1 VRIANNSHL
10 GYMTPSYE
18 LGKKGEQL
26 AIAYLVNRGYQIL
39 EENWRF
45 QKSEIDII
53 ATKKKTLISVEV
65 KTRSSDFFGNP
76 QEAVNPKKIKH
87 LVKAMNRYVLVRGLD
102 VEVRFDVI
110 AIIKSGATVRIEHL
124 KDAFLYF

>member
-1 VRIANNSHL
+1 MRIANNLHL
-10 GYMTPSYE
+10 GHMTSSYE

-26 AIAYLVNRGYQIL
+26 AIASLVNRGYQIL

-53 ATKKKTLISVEV
+53 ATKKKTLMSVEV
-65 KTRSSDFFGNP
+65 KTRSSDFLGKT

-87 LVKAMNRYVLVRGLD
+87 LVTAMNGYVRMRRMD

-110 AIIKSGATVRIEHL
+110 AINKNGATVRIGHL
-124 KDAFLYF
+124 KEAFLYF